1 MPLKDFTKEEIEQ
14 IVKDSTSL
22 SEVARRLNYHSRGV
36 ILYTIKNYM
45 IKNNIDFSHFTGRA
59 KGVIKGTFNNI
70 FKKNAIISQQR
81 LRRWYLKGEYTP
93 YICSICGREP
103 IWEGKPLTLRLD
115 HINGYNKDNRL
126 ENLRWVCP
134 NCDSQLETF
143 TGRNIRHGMK
153 IEGKKYYCSDCGK
166 EVTRRET
173 KRCDE
178 CQKAYVKKLS
188 SMQEDNGIYYI
199 KNKNQIIY
207 RDELKDLIRNN
218 TFRYVGDL
226 YGVTDNA
233 IRKWCIRLKL
243 PIKAT
248 EIKKI
253 SDEDWE
259 KL

>member
-22 SEVARRLNYHSRGV
+22 SEVACRLNYHSRGV

-59 KGVIKGTFNNI
+59 KNTVKRTFDNV
-70 FKKNAIISQQR
+70 FMKNSTVSQR
-81 LRRWYLKGEYTP
+81 ILRKWYLKGEYTP

-103 IWEGKPLTLRLD
+103 IWEEKSLTLRLD

-134 NCDSQLETF
+134 NCDSQLDTYN
-143 TGRNIRHGMK
+143 GRNKNHKQRVEKKKAICVDCGCEIYATSTRCK
-153 IEGKKYYCSDCGK
+153 KCSNKRNIASLLSKQKAEGKCLKIPI
-166 EVTRRET
+166 
-173 KRCDE
+173 
-178 CQKAYVKKLS
+178 
-188 SMQEDNGIYYI
+188 N
-199 KNKNQIIY
+199 
-207 RDELKDLIRNN
+207 RDELKGLIRQLPMVE
-218 TFRYVGDL
+218 VGKY
-226 YGVTDNA
+226 YGITSNS
-233 IRKWCIRLKL
+233 IKKWCKKYNL
-243 PIKAT
+243 PSKVS
-248 EIKKI
+248 EIKRI